1 MKLFSRNKK
10 KFEKY
15 LVNQTQWF
23 ARKIVL
29 VEFGIKV
36 SIAISKQPNGLVFW
50 ICIGT
55 STFDIG
61 YKLFENLSTLIVLW
75 WDRPRFT
82 ILRGFN
88 KFSNFGKVS

>member
-36 SIAISKQPNGLVFW
+36 SIAISKQPNGLVF
-50 ICIGT
+50 
-55 STFDIG
+55 
-61 YKLFENLSTLIVLW
+61 
-75 WDRPRFT
+75 
-82 ILRGFN
+82 
-88 KFSNFGKVS
+88 